1 MYVNL
6 IPICVCPTWEM
17 EWDAFVHATHKE
29 NVEIRQ
35 RPWGKRGIS
44 LLHQWDALCAPQPLP
59 VPRAQS
65 GSQQL
70 IFNIPEWMT
79 WRHGTRACCGLAEKT
94 TGFSHFYIARAG
106 DVCKDRP
113 EFRAYLHKI
122 GASIAWHLKLWL
134 TSPGCVEQIRL
145 LFGSTRQ
152 GCWIL
157 ILYLFYCCW
166 NKHFIFRENSI
177 IY

>member
-6 IPICVCPTWEM
+6 IPICVCPTWDM

-29 NVEIRQ
+29 MLKL
-35 RPWGKRGIS
+35 GRGREVKEAYS
-44 LLHQWDALCAPQPLP
+44 FYTSETHY
-59 VPRAQS
+59 VPRSLCQCLER
-65 GSQQL
+65 SQQL

-79 WRHGTRACCGLAEKT
+79 RRHGTRACCGLAEKT
-94 TGFSHFYIARAG
+94 TGFSHFYIARAE

-134 TSPGCVEQIRL
+134 TSPGCVEKIRL
-145 LFGSTRQ
+145 LFGSTHQ

-166 NKHFIFRENSI
+166 NKHFIFREKSI